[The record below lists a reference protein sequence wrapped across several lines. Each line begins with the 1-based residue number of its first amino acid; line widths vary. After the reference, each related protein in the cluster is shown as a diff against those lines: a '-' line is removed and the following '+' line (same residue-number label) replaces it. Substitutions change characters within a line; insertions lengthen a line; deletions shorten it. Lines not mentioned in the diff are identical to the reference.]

1 MAFDAATLPQLL
13 LLLMWTCFSTCS
25 DNAKHPIFL
34 KVISG
39 QDILEELLSSVSL
52 TCAPGLFEILQ
63 SSTPPTISFFKALPS
78 EFTKRWGIY
87 LLTLE
92 KSGCRPKI
100 YIGSG
105 TRRQGVRER
114 LNQYAHRGKYT
125 PRYVAKAL
133 DDGYVIT
140 HKGLLCWLPCLLLVW
155 YHFYVSSSSH
165 WKLHSH
171 ASSGRCVRGHLTC
184 LSCVRGTSAS
194 WNMTVCA
201 RIYHSSKLSLETSL
215 SLLKSWKFKQL
226 RSWRTELSGRVWRAE
241 QYTRRL
247 WLMTLKLYTPR
258 GGRRIESMLRKTLP
272 RSKQLGADPEQRA
285 RSRGNGTAPFVTTRA
300 TNRLR

>member
-1 MAFDAATLPQLL
+1 MAFDAPALPQLL

-25 DNAKHPIFL
+25 DKSKHPIFL

-39 QDILEELLSSVSL
+39 QEILEELLSSVSL
-52 TCAPGLFEILQ
+52 TCAPGLWEILQ

-78 EFTKRWGIY
+78 ECTKRWGIY

-105 TRRQGVRER
+105 TGRNGVRER
-114 LNQYAHRGKYT
+114 LKQYDHRGIYT
-125 PRYVAKAL
+125 PNYVAKAL
-133 DDGYVIT
+133 DAGYVIT
-140 HKGLLCWLPCLLLVW
+140 HKGLLCWAPIPPAGMVPLLRVLFITLEATFACVFW
-155 YHFYVSSSSH
+155 AM
-165 WKLHSH
+165 HS
-171 ASSGRCVRGHLTC
+171 RTFTC

-215 SLLKSWKFKQL
+215 SLLKS
-226 RSWRTELSGRVWRAE
+226 
-241 QYTRRL
+241 
-247 WLMTLKLYTPR
+247 
-258 GGRRIESMLRKTLP
+258 
-272 RSKQLGADPEQRA
+272 
-285 RSRGNGTAPFVTTRA
+285 
-300 TNRLR
+300 